1 MCDAD
6 GNKRSYNY
14 HLGKETTVF
23 QAEIFAQKMAATLI
37 INGSYG
43 DEAWVRGRPIT
54 INTDNQAT
62 LFALDNVWIKSL
74 LVQQTRDLLD
84 RAAECCESLT
94 IRWVKAHDGHSG
106 NVAADD
112 EAKAGR
118 DDEVD
123 PDWESPLLAKA
134 VMHREINKMATR
146 LWENQWNEVIG
157 CRQTRHWF
165 PQGPRRKF
173 VREII
178 FRSKIM
184 VGQLIQFLTGHTFL
198 NRHQAV
204 IDESERQRI
213 IAANDYDNADDDG
226 YAIIDAPDPKCRR
239 CKDGDETP
247 LHILTECE
255 SLGELRL
262 QIFGKEELVA
272 PGEIPD
278 FSSLTAHQVVSFM
291 REAKFETLS
300 MRPFLQEYYPAK
312 LNKDGSN
319 QSLVE
324 ARKVYSLMGN
334 AYLAKYLYHIQSDK
348 EIERNS
354 PI

>member
-1 MCDAD
+1 
-6 GNKRSYNY
+6 
-14 HLGKETTVF
+14 
-23 QAEIFAQKMAATLI
+23 MAATLI
-37 INGSYG
+37 INGSFG
-43 DEAWVRGRPIT
+43 DGAWVRNRPIT

-74 LVQQTRDLLD
+74 LVQQTRALLD
-84 RAAECCESLT
+84 RAAECCKSLT

-106 NVAADD
+106 NVAADT
-112 EAKAGR
+112 AARQGR
-118 DDEVD
+118 DDEVA

-146 LWENQWNEVIG
+146 LWEDQWNEVIG

-165 PQGPRRKF
+165 PTGPRPKF

-184 VGQLIQFLTGHTFL
+184 VGQLVQFITGHTFL
-198 NRHQAV
+198 NRHQAI

-213 IAANDYDNADDDG
+213 IAANNYDNADDEG
-226 YAIIDAPDPKCRR
+226 NAIIDAPDPKCRR
-239 CKDGDETP
+239 CKNGDETP

-262 QIFGKEELVA
+262 QIFGREELVA
-272 PGEIPD
+272 PREIPD
-278 FSSLTAHQVVSFM
+278 FTDLTVHQVVSFM
-291 REAKFETLS
+291 REAKFETLA
-300 MRPFLQEYYPAK
+300 MKPFLQEYYPDK

-324 ARKVYSLMGN
+324 ARKAHSLMGN
-334 AYLAKYLYHIQSDK
+334 AYLARYLYQIQSKK
-348 EIERNS
+348 ELERNL